1 MGLTPDQLRT
11 AYYRLQDV
19 ELELQLLHRRLGQ
32 HDRAL
37 ASLID
42 GASDAVSD
50 ARYEARDLLWERR
63 EPSLEPLGAFQP
75 QSLKAV

>member
-1 MGLTPDQLRT
+1 MSADQLRT
-11 AYYRLQDV
+11 AYYRLQDI
-19 ELELQLLHRRLGQ
+19 ELELELLHRRFTH

-37 ASLID
+37 ASLVD
-42 GASDAVSD
+42 GARDAVAD

-63 EPSLEPLGAFQP
+63 EASLEPQ